1 MAVMTYTEKNIV
13 EAYSILFNNLSN
25 ICRETLTKKLLDTK
39 KTKRKSA
46 NGFDLSYG
54 GWENADQSVDEIKAE
69 IKANRKFREKDPIF
83 V

>member
-1 MAVMTYTEKNIV
+1 MTYTEKNIV

-54 GWENADQSVDEIKAE
+54 GWEKADQSGDEIKTE
-69 IKANRKFREKDPIF
+69 NKAKRKIREKKPII